1 MERQFYTSMTRQQL
15 ASKAGVC
22 IATFNKWIRKDLPTL
37 KRLGYRPRSVLNP
50 ALVRFLCQKY
60 CIDV

>member
-1 MERQFYTSMTRQQL
+1 MTRQQL